1 MSILA
6 LALTFFLVAN
16 PIGNSPTILALL
28 KNCDFARQRKIM
40 FRESIFSMLLAFFF
54 QFFGEVF
61 LKLLHISHSALTL
74 TGGLILLM
82 TALSMIF
89 QEPEDVAKPQSKR
102 EPFIVPIATPLLSGA
117 GLMTMIMVS
126 AAAEPS
132 NLKISLAILIAWF
145 GVTIV
150 LVTAPYLQKVMGKR
164 GMSALEQI
172 MAMLLGLMSFE
183 MLIKGLD
190 LFLKSLEPGSQG
202 IL

>member
-1 MSILA
+1 
-6 LALTFFLVAN
+6 
-16 PIGNSPTILALL
+16 
-28 KNCDFARQRKIM
+28 
-40 FRESIFSMLLAFFF
+40 
-54 QFFGEVF
+54 
-61 LKLLHISHSALTL
+61 
-74 TGGLILLM
+74 
-82 TALSMIF
+82 
-89 QEPEDVAKPQSKR
+89 
-102 EPFIVPIATPLLSGA
+102 
-117 GLMTMIMVS
+117 MTMIMVS